1 MKTETFQSHSATSPP
16 HFRSQ
21 YRLGN
26 VVRCYREAVAGLEG
40 VEGCKHLEVYWP
52 AYTVLDFTNNLDSLA
67 RIVELQCSGHRRSY
81 QPRLLESF
89 GT

>member
-1 MKTETFQSHSATSPP
+1 MKVSPVMERREHSNLSATSPP

-40 VEGCKHLEVYWP
+40 VEGCKHLDVIGKCTASITP
-52 AYTVLDFTNNLDSLA
+52 F
-67 RIVELQCSGHRRSY
+67 
-81 QPRLLESF
+81 
-89 GT
+89 